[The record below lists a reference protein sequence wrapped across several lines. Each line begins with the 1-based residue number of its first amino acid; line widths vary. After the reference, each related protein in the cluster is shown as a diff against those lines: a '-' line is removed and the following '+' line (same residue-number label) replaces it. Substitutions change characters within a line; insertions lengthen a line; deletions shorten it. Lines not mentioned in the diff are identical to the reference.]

1 MRAFFFWH
9 GYGSL
14 KDDFLIEEDGGAIQR
29 MGGNLI
35 CENEKMN
42 GNGTPKANKAKRE
55 HVGYV

>member
-1 MRAFFFWH
+1 M
-9 GYGSL
+9 